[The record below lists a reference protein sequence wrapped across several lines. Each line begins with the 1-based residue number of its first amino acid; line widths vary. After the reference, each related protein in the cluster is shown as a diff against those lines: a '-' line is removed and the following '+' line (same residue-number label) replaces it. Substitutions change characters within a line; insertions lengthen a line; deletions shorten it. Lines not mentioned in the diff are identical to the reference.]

1 MAPSMVAFVLF
12 AIFHVSHGV
21 ENGNH
26 DAPSPPS
33 DKMKALSNL
42 AATLHTGPA
51 DHSPLA
57 ITVYSKIA
65 MVELQAYAATV
76 VAQGDSVVKEDVR
89 ICGEFAQG
97 FVGKIEKALGADLK
111 LFKISPAQKIALH
124 RAWAKME
131 RTTPNHVQS
140 LDKWCQGA
148 KSVMDDLALEGYAQ
162 ATGCI
167 LVIKDLVRKIWQLST
182 AHQDPPQKS
191 EGTPVVVSR
200 KLQGDPAPIEITSS
214 ITVSGDTATGSVYPS
229 LQFECGYFNEN
240 AFLYS
245 FEASSAMVLG
255 LETVSGV
262 VYAGVIDEEGS
273 CERQCGSFESPC
285 IFFTTAGQNYR
296 ILVYAP
302 DFGGPAEFALTI
314 VAEDFANPP
323 PIQLEEIPATVDG
336 NIDFPSG
343 GGNGGIYTESF
354 ETYCSG
360 IFIEGF
366 GVKYTFVA
374 SGAITTAETCGSDV
388 EDTVLLFFKDGSCIG
403 GCDEDPCNY
412 HEQCSVRTIPG
423 ETYSVLVSTYARG
436 EVGPFTLSVTGT
448 PGPELPAIC
457 SSPVIGNTA
466 AGPSQRSLGLGLGS
480 VNEDFEFECPISEFG
495 IPDLHTSAFYTFQA
509 AETTTT
515 DVGIETS
522 CEEVAEPVMTVYGAD
537 GSCLISA
544 RLLSCSGGGELV
556 DLSEGETY
564 FVGVSNYF
572 EDDFGGGPFAF
583 TLSISPE
590 PICPPVTPP
599 PETPTAPPPP
609 EPTAPPVTPPPEPT
623 APPVTPPP
631 ETPTAPPPPE
641 PTAPPVTPPPETPTA
656 PPPPEPTAPPVI
668 PPPETPTAPPPPE
681 PTAPVTPPPETPT
694 APPPP
699 EPTAPVTPPPE
710 TPTAPPPAPPV
721 TPPPETP
728 TAPPPPEP
736 TAPPVTPPP
745 ETPTAPPPPEPTA
758 PPVTPPPETPTEP
771 PVTPPPETP
780 TEPPVTPPPETPT
793 APPVTPAAGT
803 PPSPPVSSP
812 SWCEKI
818 TPLEYSLSG
827 KGKKK
832 AIKECLKYDLIGDS
846 ALPEEIG
853 QIGLTSPGMLGL
865 GGGVGLMALL
875 AVLAVVL
882 KRRVPAEPHWLPVPE
897 VE

>member
-1 MAPSMVAFVLF
+1 MAPSVVAFVLF

-26 DAPSPPS
+26 DAPSPPP

-148 KSVMDDLALEGYAQ
+148 KNVMDDLALEGYAQ

-214 ITVSGDTATGSVYPS
+214 ITVIGDTATGSVYPS

-262 VYAGVIDEEGS
+262 VYAGVIDEEDS

-302 DFGGPAEFALTI
+302 DFGGAAGFALTI

-360 IFIEGF
+360 IFHRR
-366 GVKYTFVA
+366 
-374 SGAITTAETCGSDV
+374 
-388 EDTVLLFFKDGSCIG
+388 LW
-403 GCDEDPCNY
+403 
-412 HEQCSVRTIPG
+412 
-423 ETYSVLVSTYARG
+423 
-436 EVGPFTLSVTGT
+436 
-448 PGPELPAIC
+448 
-457 SSPVIGNTA
+457 
-466 AGPSQRSLGLGLGS
+466 SQVHLCGLGCNHHS
-480 VNEDFEFECPISEFG
+480 
-495 IPDLHTSAFYTFQA
+495 
-509 AETTTT
+509 
-515 DVGIETS
+515 
-522 CEEVAEPVMTVYGAD
+522 
-537 GSCLISA
+537 
-544 RLLSCSGGGELV
+544 
-556 DLSEGETY
+556 
-564 FVGVSNYF
+564 
-572 EDDFGGGPFAF
+572 
-583 TLSISPE
+583 
-590 PICPPVTPP
+590 
-599 PETPTAPPPP
+599 
-609 EPTAPPVTPPPEPT
+609 
-623 APPVTPPP
+623 
-631 ETPTAPPPPE
+631 
-641 PTAPPVTPPPETPTA
+641 
-656 PPPPEPTAPPVI
+656 
-668 PPPETPTAPPPPE
+668 
-681 PTAPVTPPPETPT
+681 
-694 APPPP
+694 
-699 EPTAPVTPPPE
+699 
-710 TPTAPPPAPPV
+710 
-721 TPPPETP
+721 
-728 TAPPPPEP
+728 
-736 TAPPVTPPP
+736 
-745 ETPTAPPPPEPTA
+745 
-758 PPVTPPPETPTEP
+758 
-771 PVTPPPETP
+771 
-780 TEPPVTPPPETPT
+780 
-793 APPVTPAAGT
+793 
-803 PPSPPVSSP
+803 
-812 SWCEKI
+812 
-818 TPLEYSLSG
+818 
-827 KGKKK
+827 
-832 AIKECLKYDLIGDS
+832 
-846 ALPEEIG
+846 
-853 QIGLTSPGMLGL
+853 
-865 GGGVGLMALL
+865 
-875 AVLAVVL
+875 
-882 KRRVPAEPHWLPVPE
+882 
-897 VE
+897 